1 MSAYIGEG
9 QRLGWVKPVIGQQ
22 FSIDKATDT
31 HKEVIEHSAGTN
43 GKIVLTI

>member
-1 MSAYIGEG
+1 MRAAIGEG
-9 QRLGWVKPVIGQQ
+9 QHLGWVKPVVGQQ
-22 FSIDKATDT
+22 FSIDKAIDA